1 MAPTLSA
8 ASSRGGRGRRAHSD
22 GAGGRLG
29 RGQVS
34 VMSWGGPHPK
44 RFCRG
49 RFAGFAEPPVIRCH
63 LIRVTVTRLPNG
75 RKVPGPLW
83 PWWTRHARPGPDL
96 AGLPA
101 PVRYRA
107 RLQAR
112 QARPGPGQG
121 RAPRPGAGPRRTWLI
136 AAITQL
142 RMARPIAQDRGQ
154 RRERHRKPGK
164 LTPGRVR
171 RDFHRLAAQAGTPA
185 SPPKPSRAGP
195 GRPKGRTSTPAT
207 RHAVHK
213 KAALRHTK
221 G

>member
-1 MAPTLSA
+1 
-8 ASSRGGRGRRAHSD
+8 
-22 GAGGRLG
+22 
-29 RGQVS
+29 
-34 VMSWGGPHPK
+34 MSWGGLHPK
-44 RFCRG
+44 LFCRG

-107 RLQAR
+107 RRLAR
-112 QARPGPGQG
+112 HALG
-121 RAPRPGAGPRRTWLI
+121 RDKAALRDPEQVSRRTWLII